1 MKKQSTGEEKMKK
14 TEKLKYAMIGGASE
28 SFIGPIHRMAVRM
41 DDLGD
46 LVAGCFSRDA
56 AKNAATGASLG
67 IASARLYAD
76 GRALIDAEKGNI
88 DFLVVCTPN
97 DTHYALAKY
106 AMEAGLDVMCEKPL
120 SLTADE
126 AADLARVASRRR
138 RVLAVPFTYT
148 GYPMVKLARDLV
160 AAGELGRIDKVVL
173 EYVQGS
179 FRKID
184 FTQPLDKRNAWKM
197 DPKVSGPS
205 CVVAD
210 IGVHAFT
217 MIEYVTGLEVKKLL
231 ADLSSYAPGN
241 RLDDDASILMRLSK
255 GAKASLVTSK
265 IATGEENGVRL
276 RVYGEK
282 ASLFWD
288 QEAPNYLTV
297 KYPFAPDRVYRRNA
311 PYVGALSAG
320 ATRASRIP
328 AGHHEGFI
336 EAVANIYDEFCAAV
350 RDRKAHDYPG
360 AREGLRA
367 MRFVDAAL
375 ASDKA
380 GNAWVKV

>member
-1 MKKQSTGEEKMKK
+1 MKT
-14 TEKLKYAMIGGASE
+14 KLKYAMIGGASE
-28 SFIGPIHRMAVRM
+28 SFIGPIHRMAVQM
-41 DDLGD
+41 DDLAD

-56 AKNAATGASLG
+56 AKNAATGTELA
-67 IASARLYAD
+67 IPADRLYSD
-76 GRALIDAEKGNI
+76 GAKLISAEKGKI
-88 DFLVVCTPN
+88 DFLVICTPN
-97 DTHYALAKY
+97 DTHYALAKL
-106 AMEAGLDVMCEKPL
+106 ALEAGLDVLCEKPL
-120 SLTADE
+120 SLTAGE
-126 AADLARVASRRR
+126 AADLARIAARRR
-138 RVLAVPFTYT
+138 RILAVPFTYT

-160 AAGELGRIDKVVL
+160 KQGELGRIDKIVI

-184 FTQPLDKRNAWKM
+184 FTRPLDKRNAWKM
-197 DPKVSGPS
+197 NPAVSGPS

-217 MIEYVTGLEVKKLL
+217 MIEYVTGLEVKTLL
-231 ADLSSYAPGN
+231 ADLSSFAPGN
-241 RLDDDASILMRLSK
+241 KLDDDASILMRLSK
-255 GAKASLVTSK
+255 GAKAALVTSK
-265 IATGEENGVRL
+265 VATGEENGVRL

-297 KYPFAPDRVYRRNA
+297 KYPLAPDRIYKRNA

-320 ATRASRIP
+320 AERASRIP

-350 RDRKAHDYPG
+350 RDRRKHDHPA

-375 ASDKA
+375 ASNKA
-380 GNAWVKV
+380 GNVWMRV

>member
-1 MKKQSTGEEKMKK
+1 MKT
-14 TEKLKYAMIGGASE
+14 KLKYAMIGGASE
-28 SFIGPIHRMAVRM
+28 SFIGPIHRMAVQM
-41 DDLGD
+41 DDLAD

-56 AKNAATGASLG
+56 AKNAATGAELA
-67 IASARLYAD
+67 IPADRLYSD
-76 GRALIDAEKGNI
+76 GAKLISAEKEKI
-88 DFLVVCTPN
+88 DFLVICTPN
-97 DTHYALAKY
+97 DTHYALAKL
-106 AMEAGLDVMCEKPL
+106 ALEAGLDVLCEKPL
-120 SLTADE
+120 SLTAGE
-126 AADLARVASRRR
+126 AADLARIAARRR
-138 RVLAVPFTYT
+138 RILAVPFTYT

-160 AAGELGRIDKVVL
+160 KQGELGRIDKIVI

-184 FTQPLDKRNAWKM
+184 FTRPLDKRNAWKM
-197 DPKVSGPS
+197 NPAVSGPS

-217 MIEYVTGLEVKKLL
+217 MIEYVTGLEVKTLL
-231 ADLSSYAPGN
+231 ADLSSFAPGN
-241 RLDDDASILMRLSK
+241 KLDDDASILMRLSK
-255 GAKASLVTSK
+255 GAKAALVTSK
-265 IATGEENGVRL
+265 VATGEENGVRL

-297 KYPFAPDRVYRRNA
+297 KYPLAPDRIYKRNA

-320 ATRASRIP
+320 AERASRIP

-350 RDRKAHDYPG
+350 RDRRQHDHPA

-375 ASDKA
+375 ASNKA
-380 GNAWVKV
+380 GNVWTRV

>member
-1 MKKQSTGEEKMKK
+1 MKT
-14 TEKLKYAMIGGASE
+14 KLKYAMIGGASE
-28 SFIGPIHRMAVRM
+28 SFIGPIHRMAVQM
-41 DDLGD
+41 DDLAD

-56 AKNAATGASLG
+56 AKNATTGTELA
-67 IASARLYAD
+67 IPADRLYSD
-76 GRALIDAEKGNI
+76 GAKLISAEKGKI
-88 DFLVVCTPN
+88 DFLVICTPN
-97 DTHYALAKY
+97 DTHYALAKL
-106 AMEAGLDVMCEKPL
+106 ALEAGLDVLCEKPL
-120 SLTADE
+120 SLTAGE
-126 AADLARVASRRR
+126 AADLARIAARRR
-138 RVLAVPFTYT
+138 RILAVPFTYT

-160 AAGELGRIDKVVL
+160 KQGELGRIDKIVI

-184 FTQPLDKRNAWKM
+184 FTRPLDKRNAWKM
-197 DPKVSGPS
+197 NPAVSGPS

-217 MIEYVTGLEVKKLL
+217 MIEYVTGLEVKTLL
-231 ADLSSYAPGN
+231 ADLSSFAPGN
-241 RLDDDASILMRLSK
+241 KLDDDASILMRLSK
-255 GAKASLVTSK
+255 GAKAALVTSK
-265 IATGEENGVRL
+265 VATGEENGVRL

-297 KYPFAPDRVYRRNA
+297 KYPLAPDRIYKRNA

-320 ATRASRIP
+320 AERASRIP

-350 RDRKAHDYPG
+350 RDRRKHDHPA

-375 ASDKA
+375 ASNKA
-380 GNAWVKV
+380 GNVWTRV

>member
-1 MKKQSTGEEKMKK
+1 MKT
-14 TEKLKYAMIGGASE
+14 KLKYAMIGGASE
-28 SFIGPIHRMAVRM
+28 SFIGPIHRMAVQM
-41 DDLGD
+41 DDLAD

-56 AKNAATGASLG
+56 AKNAATGAELA
-67 IASARLYAD
+67 IPADRLYSD
-76 GRALIDAEKGNI
+76 GAKLISAEKGKV
-88 DFLVVCTPN
+88 DFLVICTPN
-97 DTHYALAKY
+97 DTHYALAKL
-106 AMEAGLDVMCEKPL
+106 ALEAGLDVLCEKPL
-120 SLTADE
+120 SLTAGE
-126 AADLARVASRRR
+126 AADLARIAARRR
-138 RVLAVPFTYT
+138 RILAVPFTYT

-160 AAGELGRIDKVVL
+160 KQGELGRIDKIVI

-184 FTQPLDKRNAWKM
+184 FTRPLDKRNAWKM
-197 DPKVSGPS
+197 NPAVSGPS

-217 MIEYVTGLEVKKLL
+217 MIEYVTGLEVKTLL
-231 ADLSSYAPGN
+231 ADLSSFAPGN
-241 RLDDDASILMRLSK
+241 KLDDDASILMRLSK
-255 GAKASLVTSK
+255 GAKAALVTSK
-265 IATGEENGVRL
+265 VATGEENGVRL

-297 KYPFAPDRVYRRNA
+297 KYPLAPDRIYKRNA

-320 ATRASRIP
+320 AERASRIP

-350 RDRKAHDYPG
+350 RDRRQHDHPA

-375 ASDKA
+375 ASNKA
-380 GNAWVKV
+380 GNVWTRV

>member
-1 MKKQSTGEEKMKK
+1 MKT
-14 TEKLKYAMIGGASE
+14 KLKYAMIGGASE
-28 SFIGPIHRMAVRM
+28 SFIGPIHRMAVQM
-41 DDLGD
+41 DDLAD

-56 AKNAATGASLG
+56 AKNAATGTELA
-67 IASARLYAD
+67 IPADRLYSD
-76 GRALIDAEKGNI
+76 GAKLISAEKGKI
-88 DFLVVCTPN
+88 DFLVICTPN
-97 DTHYALAKY
+97 DTHYALAKL
-106 AMEAGLDVMCEKPL
+106 ALEAGLDVLCEKPL
-120 SLTADE
+120 SLTAGE
-126 AADLARVASRRR
+126 AADLARIAARRR
-138 RVLAVPFTYT
+138 RILAVPFTYT

-160 AAGELGRIDKVVL
+160 KQGELGRIDKIVI

-184 FTQPLDKRNAWKM
+184 FTRPLDKRNAWKM
-197 DPKVSGPS
+197 NPAVSGPS

-217 MIEYVTGLEVKKLL
+217 MIEYVTGLEVKTLL
-231 ADLSSYAPGN
+231 ADLSSFAPGN
-241 RLDDDASILMRLSK
+241 KLDDDASILMRLSK
-255 GAKASLVTSK
+255 GAKAALVTSK
-265 IATGEENGVRL
+265 VATGEENGVRL

-297 KYPFAPDRVYRRNA
+297 KYPLAPDRIYKRNA

-320 ATRASRIP
+320 AERASRIP

-350 RDRKAHDYPG
+350 RDRRQHDHPA

-375 ASDKA
+375 ASNKA
-380 GNAWVKV
+380 GNVWTRV